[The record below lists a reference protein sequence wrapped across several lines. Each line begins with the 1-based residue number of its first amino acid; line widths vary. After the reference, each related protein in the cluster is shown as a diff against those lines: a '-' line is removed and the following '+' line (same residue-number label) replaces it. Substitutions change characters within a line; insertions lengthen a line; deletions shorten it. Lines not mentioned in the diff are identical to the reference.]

1 MEKREGA
8 IVFDGTPATL
18 VGPEIKVG
26 QKAPDFH
33 ALDTER
39 QTVTLADSAGTI
51 RLFSSVPDLEIPI
64 CNLQTQR
71 LEQEAKQFSNVLM
84 YTISTDPPPDQ
95 QHYCS
100 EYAIENLKT
109 LSDYPQYSFGKAY
122 GVLIEGLN
130 RLVRAVFVIDG
141 KDLVR
146 YVEYAINSNE
156 NIDDFQVVRTLKALS
171 NEEGTAT
178 TGDWH
183 VKEHYYK
190 PQKHLGPQ
198 PAEKD

>member
-1 MEKREGA
+1 MEEREGA
-8 IVFDGTPATL
+8 VVFDGTPVTL

-26 QKAPDFH
+26 QKAPEFE
-33 ALDTER
+33 ALDAER
-39 QTVTLADSAGTI
+39 KTVTLADSAGTI
-51 RLFSSVPDLEIPI
+51 RLFSSIPDLEKPI

-84 YTISTDPPPDQ
+84 YTISTDSPGDQ

-109 LSDYPQYSFGKAY
+109 LSDYPEYSFGKAY

-130 RLVRAVFVIDG
+130 RLVRAIFVIDG
-141 KDLVR
+141 NDLVR
-146 YVEYAINSNE
+146 YVEYAINSTE
-156 NIDDFQVVRTLKALS
+156 NVDDFQVMRTLKALS

-178 TGDWH
+178 SGDWH

-190 PQKHLGPQ
+190 PQKYPS
-198 PAEKD
+198 P